1 MSVTIKMEFDPED
14 VLEEIPVGTSL
25 EWRAEIRNRDD
36 AQARQNGCI
45 LTSAMHG
52 VLDHNM
58 RDAVQF
64 GLLRH
69 ANNHLQRLVLVEF
82 VVLVPEA
89 ERVIW
94 PVEWLPKIQS
104 NWLRSNSWQHLQND
118 WLNDRCGGRMN
129 SNDHCTRV
137 YNGVPNLNVGDGP
150 E

>member
-1 MSVTIKMEFDPED
+1 MEFDPEE

-25 EWRAEIRNRDD
+25 EWQAETRNRDG
-36 AQARQNGCI
+36 AQACQNGCI
-45 LTSAMHG
+45 LAGVVHG

-82 VVLVPEA
+82 VVITPEA

-94 PVEWLPKIQS
+94 PVEWLPKIRS
-104 NWLRSNSWQHLQND
+104 NRLRSNSWQHLQNN
-118 WLNDRCGGRMN
+118 WLNNRCGGRVN
-129 SNDHCTRV
+129 SDDYCTRA
-137 YNGVPNLNVGDGP
+137 YNGVANLNVGDIPG
-150 E
+150 